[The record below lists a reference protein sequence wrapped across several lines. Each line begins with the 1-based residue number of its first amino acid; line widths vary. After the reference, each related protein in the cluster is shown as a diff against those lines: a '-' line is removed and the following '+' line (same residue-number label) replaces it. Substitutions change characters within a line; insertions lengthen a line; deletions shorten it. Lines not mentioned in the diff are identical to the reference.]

1 MDSGRHLMYFSTAA
15 VGEDNFSKLSSSSI
29 SFDSTSLSN
38 SEPAWLPN
46 NTLSTLATSILLLL
60 STGHCSWTLPK
71 KGRGGIHS
79 WPCPF
84 TIIASVAKH
93 NNGQR
98 RGRTHDANNIINTTS
113 TAGIIIINI
122 TRLTQRSLDS
132 ATGSFF
138 NQIIFCANKVI
149 PIRKTFIRSTD
160 TQETQETQQNTTLPH
175 RRTRY

>member
-1 MDSGRHLMYFSTAA
+1 MDNGRHLMYFSTAA

-60 STGHCSWTLPK
+60 STAPGPC
-71 KGRGGIHS
+71 RGGIHS